1 MDRSMLFKT
10 QGASKET
17 DPIAAREKFAVNLR
31 KERKK
36 KILHESRKRTLG
48 YLKNEIAPIKSVIN
62 IEMVDSKGADS
73 KQKSGRSS
81 MPFNST
87 KQLTKSIDSFQV
99 LIPDYSNSTEDL
111 LALLHDIRQTKP

>member
-1 MDRSMLFKT
+1 MLFKT
-10 QGASKET
+10 QGAGKET

-48 YLKNEIAPIKSVIN
+48 YLKNEIAPIKSVVN
-62 IEMVDSKGADS
+62 IEMSASKGADS

-87 KQLTKSIDSFQV
+87 KQLTKSIDSFEV
-99 LIPDYSNSTEDL
+99 LIPDYSNSSEDL
-111 LALLHDIRQTKP
+111 LALLHDLRQIKP